1 MENKSVLIT
10 GGTCGIGLEL
20 ARLFAADNY
29 QILLAA
35 RSESELAETKSLLE
49 KEGAKEVIV
58 IPCDLFD
65 FNAAGAL
72 YQTVKNKGIHIG
84 VLVNNAGQGQYG
96 LFADSKLDR
105 LMDIVQLNICSLV
118 SLTHYFL
125 QDFIRQGSGKILNL
139 SSVAAKAPGPWQAVY
154 HATKAFVH
162 SFTEAL
168 RSEVKEQGITVTALL
183 PGATRTDFFN
193 KAEMMESKIVQDMSK
208 LADPADVAKDGYK
221 ALMKGDDMV
230 ISGIENKIQVAVGNL
245 TPDENLA
252 DSTRDKQSPVTEK

>member
-1 MENKSVLIT
+1 MENKTVLIT

-29 QILLAA
+29 TVIIAA
-35 RSESELAETKSLLE
+35 RSEAELATTKSLLE
-49 KEGAKEVIV
+49 KEGSKEVLT

-65 FNAAGAL
+65 FRAASHL
-72 YQTVKNKGIHIG
+72 YREVKNKGIDID

-96 LFADSKLDR
+96 LFADSDLNRQLD
-105 LMDIVQLNICSLV
+105 IIQLNICSLV

-125 QDFIRQGSGKILNL
+125 DDFVKRGSGKILNL

-162 SFTEAL
+162 SFTEAI
-168 RSEVKEQGITVTALL
+168 RSEVKESGVTVTALL

-193 KAEMMESKIVQDMSK
+193 KAEMMSSK
-208 LADPADVAKDGYK
+208 LTQHMDKFADPADVAKDGYK
-221 ALMKGDDMV
+221 ALMNGDDMV
-230 ISGIENKIQVAVGNL
+230 ISGMDNKIQVAVGNL
-245 TPDENLA
+245 TPDESLA
-252 DSTRDKQSPVTEK
+252 DSTRDKQSPAN